1 VLPLVIEILRIMR
14 RKGEGIGV
22 SNVATRQI
30 ILTFYRYCAWYP
42 RGKCQGKLKMSEN
55 NLALPL
61 LISSRRVREDFTMLS
76 VSGANID
83 FETYRNPI
91 QLSAG

>member
-1 VLPLVIEILRIMR
+1 M
-14 RKGEGIGV
+14 V
-22 SNVATRQI
+22 SQGQV
-30 ILTFYRYCAWYP
+30 P
-42 RGKCQGKLKMSEN
+42 GKLKMSEN

-61 LISSRRVREDFTMLS
+61 LVSSRRVREDFTMLS

-91 QLSAG
+91 RLSAG

>member
-1 VLPLVIEILRIMR
+1 M
-14 RKGEGIGV
+14 V
-22 SNVATRQI
+22 SQGQV
-30 ILTFYRYCAWYP
+30 P
-42 RGKCQGKLKMSEN
+42 GKLKTSEN

-83 FETYRNPI
+83 FETCRIPI